1 MQVLRSCII
10 LNTMSGVAKVHRRR
24 LKVEAAAAV
33 AAAMPASFD
42 QTPKAPSAIAG
53 PGTAQAAADSSTSK
67 HRKSAAAER
76 PVIHVRAYTNTPP
89 ATPRRTT
96 ADAPAPGSLLLS
108 SDFSDATSTLAA
120 ALTCPIEAWLAVLR
134 ALVTYDVSYALL
146 CSASGC
152 LCTATALQPAA
163 IPASSMGLFRALL
176 GQKLG
181 YLVFSMAA
189 GTLLSLQMEIAYS
202 LTRATLLMVG
212 DGELAGSLPLRA
224 FNSPHMAS
232 SITDLW
238 GNRWHAFL
246 RYYFEGLGYKLAD
259 SATAAWPLV
268 KRLVP
273 RSTARTLVVFAM
285 SGLLH
290 EYLTWAAWGVIT
302 WSYMAYFMLHCL
314 ALLTEGYAAA
324 AFPKLAA
331 ATPSWASR
339 AWALSVMLLLAPLFT
354 EPYRQHGYFAHTFH
368 PLLVPVAAV
377 QCAGQGWAAAACRWQ
392 RTAACA
398 R

>member
-1 MQVLRSCII
+1 
-10 LNTMSGVAKVHRRR
+10 
-24 LKVEAAAAV
+24 
-33 AAAMPASFD
+33 MPASFD
-42 QTPKAPSAIAG
+42 QTPEAPSAIAG

-134 ALVTYDVSYALL
+134 ALVTYDVFYALL

-163 IPASSMGLFRALL
+163 IPASSMGLFGALL

-189 GTLLSLQMEIAYS
+189 GILLSLQMEIAYS

-246 RYYFEGLGYKLAD
+246 V
-259 SATAAWPLV
+259 SA
-268 KRLVP
+268 VP
-273 RSTARTLVVFAM
+273 PA
-285 SGLLH
+285 
-290 EYLTWAAWGVIT
+290 
-302 WSYMAYFMLHCL
+302 
-314 ALLTEGYAAA
+314 
-324 AFPKLAA
+324 
-331 ATPSWASR
+331 
-339 AWALSVMLLLAPLFT
+339 
-354 EPYRQHGYFAHTFH
+354 Q
-368 PLLVPVAAV
+368 AV
-377 QCAGQGWAAAACRWQ
+377 SCY
-392 RTAACA
+392 
-398 R
+398 